1 MSRPRP
7 SHAGFCPKAGYA
19 GLDRG
24 LAPALAEYFVA
35 RRRGARPA
43 TVGDFGA
50 GRGWYS
56 AYLNKVEGLA
66 AAPYDYGARPGTAVR
81 PFDISRP
88 LNGTVPV
95 FDAVLCLEVGEHV
108 PARFEDVIFDNIATH
123 AHDAVVLSWA
133 APGQPGLG
141 HVNTLPEAR
150 VVAQMAARGWAR
162 DERASARLRAAA
174 SFPHFRAHVLA
185 FSRAP
190 WPPEPRGKPRGC
202 PAPASPH
209 SVVVLARV
217 LYEQPFLAGF
227 VDWYAA
233 RGVECVLLVRDG
245 LDDAGDVAAL
255 PPVAVQRAGSRGVHA
270 DAIIQ
275 ATLADVRATGYAWML
290 VVDADEYLALHPRF
304 DRSLPRFI
312 EMQAARVP
320 HLAAIQFSWAA
331 AEALG
336 AACPARAPFD
346 AFFANAHVK
355 TLARVDR
362 VDRWNNPHAPVL
374 RLREADCPGLPRE
387 CPVVLSG
394 GRAVAAT
401 RGRRRG
407 SAAEYGLPFF
417 TATPPARDRLHL
429 ARVPGR
435 VRAGAGARPGGRVQ
449 RRRARARPRP
459 EHDERARQGV
469 RSRAGPDAAAP
480 DRGERHRAPGRGSRA
495 RAARP
500 GEVRAGRGP
509 QGTPDA
515 GRARLPPR
523 NRGVAAVH
531 RRRARARR
539 PRPPRLG
546 PRRVD
551 LLRRGAR
558 ARHRRGR
565 RRALPGHRRG
575 RRAAPRRGRCGGRA
589 RGHATTSADS
599 DGGEGED
606 GILAELTRTRTPNLN
621 IVVVSW

>member
-255 PPVAVQRAGSRGVHA
+255 PPVAVQRAASRGVHA
-270 DAIIQ
+270 NAIIQ

-355 TLARVDR
+355 TLARVNR
-362 VDRWNNPHAPVL
+362 VDRWVNPHAPVL
-374 RLREADCPGLPRE
+374 RLREADCPGLPQK
-387 CPVVLSG
+387 CSVVLNGNRAAAATRVRRAADSAEYRLSYFTG
-394 GRAVAAT
+394 GTPRGRRPPPGSVPPAAYADAALAHVHVRSVTNVLVKACGAAKPVRGGWPDRLVANATGLRAAALARGPLDLGKFVRDAGRKGGQMLGERGCPPATVASQRCTDKRAPVDLAHLDWGPGGWTFCDAARERAIAEGVVARCLGIAADAVPRLAGAVAAAVREAT
-401 RGRRRG
+401 R
-407 SAAEYGLPFF
+407 
-417 TATPPARDRLHL
+417 PPAQTRT
-429 ARVPGR
+429 
-435 VRAGAGARPGGRVQ
+435 AGKAKTGFWP
-449 RRRARARPRP
+449 
-459 EHDERARQGV
+459 
-469 RSRAGPDAAAP
+469 
-480 DRGERHRAPGRGSRA
+480 
-495 RAARP
+495 
-500 GEVRAGRGP
+500 
-509 QGTPDA
+509 
-515 GRARLPPR
+515 
-523 NRGVAAVH
+523 N
-531 RRRARARR
+531 
-539 PRPPRLG
+539 
-546 PRRVD
+546 
-551 LLRRGAR
+551 
-558 ARHRRGR
+558 
-565 RRALPGHRRG
+565 LPGLG
-575 RRAAPRRGRCGGRA
+575 
-589 RGHATTSADS
+589 
-599 DGGEGED
+599 
-606 GILAELTRTRTPNLN
+606 LLT
-621 IVVVSW
+621 

>member
-56 AYLNKVEGLA
+56 AYLNKVEGLV

-190 WPPEPRGKPRGC
+190 WPPEPGGKPRGC
-202 PAPASPH
+202 PAPASPY

-233 RGVECVLLVRDG
+233 RGVECVLL
-245 LDDAGDVAAL
+245 L
-255 PPVAVQRAGSRGVHA
+255 
-270 DAIIQ
+270 
-275 ATLADVRATGYAWML
+275 
-290 VVDADEYLALHPRF
+290 
-304 DRSLPRFI
+304 SLI
-312 EMQAARVP
+312 
-320 HLAAIQFSWAA
+320 HI
-331 AEALG
+331 
-336 AACPARAPFD
+336 
-346 AFFANAHVK
+346 
-355 TLARVDR
+355 
-362 VDRWNNPHAPVL
+362 
-374 RLREADCPGLPRE
+374 
-387 CPVVLSG
+387 
-394 GRAVAAT
+394 
-401 RGRRRG
+401 
-407 SAAEYGLPFF
+407 
-417 TATPPARDRLHL
+417 
-429 ARVPGR
+429 
-435 VRAGAGARPGGRVQ
+435 
-449 RRRARARPRP
+449 
-459 EHDERARQGV
+459 
-469 RSRAGPDAAAP
+469 
-480 DRGERHRAPGRGSRA
+480 
-495 RAARP
+495 
-500 GEVRAGRGP
+500 
-509 QGTPDA
+509 
-515 GRARLPPR
+515 
-523 NRGVAAVH
+523 
-531 RRRARARR
+531 
-539 PRPPRLG
+539 
-546 PRRVD
+546 
-551 LLRRGAR
+551 
-558 ARHRRGR
+558 
-565 RRALPGHRRG
+565 
-575 RRAAPRRGRCGGRA
+575 
-589 RGHATTSADS
+589 
-599 DGGEGED
+599 
-606 GILAELTRTRTPNLN
+606 
-621 IVVVSW
+621 

>member
-233 RGVECVLLVRDG
+233 RGVECVLLMRDG

-255 PPVAVQRAGSRGVHA
+255 PPVAVQRAASRGVHA
-270 DAIIQ
+270 NAIIQ

-362 VDRWNNPHAPVL
+362 VDRWVNPHAPVL

-417 TATPPARDRLHL
+417 TAAPPRATGCTSL
-429 ARVPGR
+429 ACPAASGPEPGPAPAAAYADAALAH
-435 VRAGAGARPGGRVQ
+435 V
-449 RRRARARPRP
+449 
-459 EHDERARQGV
+459 HV
-469 RSRAGPDAAAP
+469 RSTTNVLVKACGAAP
-480 DRGERHRAPGRGSRA
+480 DRTQRRRTVANATGLRAAALARGPLDLGKFVRDAGLKGRQMLGEHGCLPAIEASQGCTGDVRAPVDLAHLDWGPGGWTFCD
-495 RAARP
+495 AAR
-500 GEVRAGRGP
+500 ERAIAEGVVARCLGIAA
-509 QGTPDA
+509 DA
-515 GRARLPPR
+515 VPRLA
-523 NRGVAAVH
+523 GAVAAAV
-531 RRRARARR
+531 REAT
-539 PRPPRLG
+539 RPP
-546 PRRVD
+546 
-551 LLRRGAR
+551 
-558 ARHRRGR
+558 
-565 RRALPGHRRG
+565 
-575 RRAAPRRGRCGGRA
+575 AP
-589 RGHATTSADS
+589 
-599 DGGEGED
+599 
-606 GILAELTRTRTPNLN
+606 TRTAGKAKTGFWPNLLGLGL
-621 IVVVSW
+621 IT

>member
-233 RGVECVLLVRDG
+233 RGVECVLLMRDG

-255 PPVAVQRAGSRGVHA
+255 PPVAVQRAASRGVHA
-270 DAIIQ
+270 NAIIQ

-362 VDRWNNPHAPVL
+362 VDRWVNPHAPVL

-417 TATPPARDRLHL
+417 TAAPPRATGCTSL
-429 ARVPGR
+429 ACPAASGPEPGPAPAAAYSDAALAH
-435 VRAGAGARPGGRVQ
+435 V
-449 RRRARARPRP
+449 
-459 EHDERARQGV
+459 HV
-469 RSRAGPDAAAP
+469 RSTTNVLVKACGAAP
-480 DRGERHRAPGRGSRA
+480 DRTQRRRTVANATGL
-495 RAARP
+495 RAA
-500 GEVRAGRGP
+500 ALARGP
-509 QGTPDA
+509 LDLGKSCGT
-515 GRARLPPR
+515 RASRDVR
-523 NRGVAAVH
+523 CWASTAASPQSW
-531 RRRARARR
+531 R
-539 PRPPRLG
+539 
-546 PRRVD
+546 
-551 LLRRGAR
+551 RRGAPATCARPSTSPTSIGAPAGGPSATRR
-558 ARHRRGR
+558 ASAPSPRASSRAAWASPRTPCRASRSASRRPCARPQITAAACGMGHKTLR
-565 RRALPGHRRG
+565 RRRLS
-575 RRAAPRRGRCGGRA
+575 PRPHKANEFPPTFR
-589 RGHATTSADS
+589 
-599 DGGEGED
+599 
-606 GILAELTRTRTPNLN
+606 
-621 IVVVSW
+621 

>member
-255 PPVAVQRAGSRGVHA
+255 PPVAVQRAASRGVHA
-270 DAIIQ
+270 NAIIQ

-362 VDRWNNPHAPVL
+362 VDRWVNPHAPVL

-407 SAAEYGLPFF
+407 SAAE
-417 TATPPARDRLHL
+417 
-429 ARVPGR
+429 
-435 VRAGAGARPGGRVQ
+435 
-449 RRRARARPRP
+449 
-459 EHDERARQGV
+459 
-469 RSRAGPDAAAP
+469 
-480 DRGERHRAPGRGSRA
+480 
-495 RAARP
+495 
-500 GEVRAGRGP
+500 
-509 QGTPDA
+509 
-515 GRARLPPR
+515 
-523 NRGVAAVH
+523 
-531 RRRARARR
+531 
-539 PRPPRLG
+539 
-546 PRRVD
+546 
-551 LLRRGAR
+551 
-558 ARHRRGR
+558 
-565 RRALPGHRRG
+565 
-575 RRAAPRRGRCGGRA
+575 
-589 RGHATTSADS
+589 
-599 DGGEGED
+599 
-606 GILAELTRTRTPNLN
+606 
-621 IVVVSW
+621 

>member
-1 MSRPRP
+1 M
-7 SHAGFCPKAGYA
+7 G
-19 GLDRG
+19 
-24 LAPALAEYFVA
+24 
-35 RRRGARPA
+35 
-43 TVGDFGA
+43 GA
-50 GRGWYS
+50 G
-56 AYLNKVEGLA
+56 A
-66 AAPYDYGARPGTAVR
+66 
-81 PFDISRP
+81 
-88 LNGTVPV
+88 
-95 FDAVLCLEVGEHV
+95 
-108 PARFEDVIFDNIATH
+108 
-123 AHDAVVLSWA
+123 
-133 APGQPGLG
+133 GLG

-255 PPVAVQRAGSRGVHA
+255 PPVAVQRAASRGVHA
-270 DAIIQ
+270 NAIIQ

-362 VDRWNNPHAPVL
+362 VDRWVNPHAPVL

-417 TATPPARDRLHL
+417 TAAPPRATGCTSLTCPAASGPKPGPAPAAAYADAAL
-429 ARVPGR
+429 AHV
-435 VRAGAGARPGGRVQ
+435 
-449 RRRARARPRP
+449 
-459 EHDERARQGV
+459 HV
-469 RSRAGPDAAAP
+469 RSTTNVLVKACGAAP
-480 DRGERHRAPGRGSRA
+480 DRTQRRRTVANATGLRAAALARGPLDLGKFVRDAGLKGRQMLGEHGCLPAIVASQGCTGDVRAPVDLAHLDWGPGGWTFCD
-495 RAARP
+495 AAR
-500 GEVRAGRGP
+500 ERAIAEGVV
-509 QGTPDA
+509 
-515 GRARLPPR
+515 ARCL
-523 NRGVAAVH
+523 GVAADAVP
-531 RRRARARR
+531 RLAGAVAAAVREAT
-539 PRPPRLG
+539 RPPAPTRTRPQLMIT
-546 PRRVD
+546 
-551 LLRRGAR
+551 LFAFAR
-558 ARHRRGR
+558 DQKRHRDTARVHAFHTCHTPRAETAVEMAAHSIIKGRKMEHLHARPRGR
-565 RRALPGHRRG
+565 RRRRPV
-575 RRAAPRRGRCGGRA
+575 RAAHVLGPGLGVG
-589 RGHATTSADS
+589 SAPYCRFKV
-599 DGGEGED
+599 DG
-606 GILAELTRTRTPNLN
+606 L
-621 IVVVSW
+621 VVSCTDAPKGDKDSSARRSSTWRTSKIKGGQPPARRRRPSP

>member
-185 FSRAP
+185 FSRAL

-202 PAPASPH
+202 PAPASPY

-255 PPVAVQRAGSRGVHA
+255 PPVAVQRAASRGVHA
-270 DAIIQ
+270 NAIIQ

-290 VVDADEYLALHPRF
+290 VVNADEYLALHPRF

-362 VDRWNNPHAPVL
+362 VDRWVNPHAPVL

-407 SAAEYGLPFF
+407 SAAEYGLPI
-417 TATPPARDRLHL
+417 LY
-429 ARVPGR
+429 GR
-435 VRAGAGARPGGRVQ
+435 PRARPAAPRS
-449 RRRARARPRP
+449 RARPRP
-459 EHDERARQGV
+459 GRSRGPPRRPRTPTPRSRTSTSGARRTCSSRRAEPRRTG
-469 RSRAGPDAAAP
+469 RSGAGPWRTPPGSGPRLSRAGRSTWGSSCGTRASRDVRCWANAAASP
-480 DRGERHRAPGRGSRA
+480 HSWR
-495 RAARP
+495 
-500 GEVRAGRGP
+500 
-509 QGTPDA
+509 
-515 GRARLPPR
+515 
-523 NRGVAAVH
+523 
-531 RRRARARR
+531 
-539 PRPPRLG
+539 
-546 PRRVD
+546 
-551 LLRRGAR
+551 RRGAPATCARPSISPTSIGAPAGGPSATRR
-558 ARHRRGR
+558 ASAPSPRASSLAAWASPRPSGRASRSASLRPCARPRDHQHRLGRRGR
-565 RRALPGHRRG
+565 RRRDSG
-575 RRAAPRRGRCGGRA
+575 RTC
-589 RGHATTSADS
+589 SDS
-599 DGGEGED
+599 D
-606 GILAELTRTRTPNLN
+606 
-621 IVVVSW
+621 S